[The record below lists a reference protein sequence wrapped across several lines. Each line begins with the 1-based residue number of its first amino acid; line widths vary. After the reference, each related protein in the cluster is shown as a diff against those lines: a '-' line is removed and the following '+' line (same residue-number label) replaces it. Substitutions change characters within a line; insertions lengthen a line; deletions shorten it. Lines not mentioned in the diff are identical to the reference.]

1 MEINN
6 IETLNLPSKK
16 LGRISKSDKYKDQ
29 QLIILR
35 KIFKILNLSLTNKIF
50 NLHDIDND
58 IEKQNQIIELKAE
71 ISMYFNACKW
81 RIFRNDVVIV
91 REYMSII
98 RNVFKDLKVDFLYYV
113 SKIKNINKN
122 KFNNETIYM
131 INNIELFM

>member
-6 IETLNLPSKK
+6 IKTLNQSSKK

-81 RIFRNDVVIV
+81 RIFRNDVLIV

-122 KFNNETIYM
+122 KFHNETIYM